1 MQTQEQRHYLNYE
14 RFEANKR
21 FEEMTDLAER
31 LGYPISLTI
40 SYEMKQ
46 GSAYCTTDTKERPF
60 HLQTEQAKVDGK
72 FKFTGDQ
79 AFEYTRLSH
88 EHDEALMVDQL
99 GRGELE
105 GNILIKYSKIPDA
118 VVSGETDI
126 SGYRRDLLRHFVRIY
141 YRTDTGVECKLFT
154 LDSNSKKGAEYAGM
168 ILGLD
173 TSKSSEELLADY
185 RILFV
190 SDDPVDYVEHL
201 ETLTIERY
209 DRGVFEETEKK
220 TYAGSNYNDRY
231 DAMNVIA
238 SHSHLVEEHM
248 DAIAHIRGIVSG
260 DHKTENV
267 LESTRQRSAAAIKLA
282 SMGQNV
288 GSISD
293 TSVATE
299 ASNNE
304 YGRDCATSLGM
315 NQAQQNMENKWTQGE
330 CQVCF
335 TKTSV
340 GSCMVCARCSAADD
354 RGVDLLKLRDENIQ
368 RINRNKKSVMTA
380 VKEESYSA
388 EKPRVSKTQF
398 VQAKYGKNVIY
409 KKHKTIGG
417 EDLIVLDRLG
427 EVIDKI

>member
-1 MQTQEQRHYLNYE
+1 MQTREQQHYLNYE

-40 SYEMKQ
+40 RYEMHQ
-46 GSAYCTTDTKERPF
+46 GSAYCTTDTKQRPF
-60 HLQTEQAKVDGK
+60 HEQTELAKVDGK
-72 FKFTGDQ
+72 FKFTGSQ

-88 EHDEALMVDQL
+88 EHDEAMMVDQL

-105 GNILIKYSKIPDA
+105 GNVLIKYSKIPDA

-141 YRTDTGVECKLFT
+141 YRTETGVNCKLFT
-154 LDSNSKKGAEYAGM
+154 LDSNSKKGTEYAGM

-173 TSKSSEELLADY
+173 TSKPSEELLADSY
-185 RILFV
+185 IT
-190 SDDPVDYVEHL
+190 SITNDPLDYVERL
-201 ETLTIERY
+201 EALTIEGY
-209 DRGVFEETEKK
+209 DRGVFEETGKR
-220 TYAGSNYNDRY
+220 THAGSGYSDRY

-238 SHSHLVEEHM
+238 SHSHLVEEHL

-260 DHKTENV
+260 DYQTEDD
-267 LESTRQRSAAAIKLA
+267 LESTRQRTAAAIKLA

-304 YGRDCATSLGM
+304 YGRDCATSKGM
-315 NQAQQNMENKWTQGE
+315 NQAQQTMENKWTQGE

-335 TKTSV
+335 AKTSV
-340 GSCMVCARCSAADD
+340 GSCNVCVRCSAADD
-354 RGVDLLKLRDENIQ
+354 RGVDLLKLRDENLRRIQ
-368 RINRNKKSVMTA
+368 KANQGSRIEPPKPAFETTKRTPNIKNLYGDHAIKHRRIVVGGT
-380 VKEESYSA
+380 VEEI
-388 EKPRVSKTQF
+388 RDRRT
-398 VQAKYGKNVIY
+398 
-409 KKHKTIGG
+409 G
-417 EDLIVLDRLG
+417 ELIAA
-427 EVIDKI
+427 